1 MNGSFGSFVQPLKW
15 VEQSV
20 AGVGVDVL
28 SRARAGV
35 EPTTARATD
44 VLGNWRARGGVPLSR
59 DAGAMGGDRKQR
71 VACAAS

>member
-44 VLGNWRARGGVPLSR
+44 VLGNWRARGGLPLVR
-59 DAGAMGGDRKQR
+59 HPGARGGAMLNRA
-71 VACAAS
+71 ACAAS